1 MNPFLIYLVTR
12 AHGLHTHLLTEENY
26 RNVLKIKDLN
36 SLVQYLLRTDY
47 GPETSKISSESI
59 NSMKL
64 GQVFYSVLMS
74 RVYHL
79 IRIAPRDFRDFLFLY
94 AGRYEMENVKR
105 ILRSK
110 RTGNQIG
117 TDMLLPIPREFAII
131 NFSAMIEASTLQDSL
146 EILKATRYST
156 IIEKTSLLQKYGIQT
171 LLEGALDKIYFKD
184 LEKSLNSIPDNRK
197 VGIIVGTEVD
207 LRNIGLMIDLRARD
221 VDPET
226 VLSISFKSFRL
237 RDEDVN
243 QIARA
248 KPNMVPDIIMKTPY
262 QRFAS
267 RLKSTFEE
275 GKVERIEQVINSE
288 IYSKAVSVARES
300 PNDFAY
306 IIGYLQMA
314 EMEAKNLIS
323 IATGMELALEE
334 EKIRSM
340 LYL

>member
-12 AHGLHTHLLTEENY
+12 THGLHTHLLTEENY
-26 RNVLKIKDLN
+26 RNVLKTKDLN
-36 SLVQYLLRTDY
+36 SLVEYILRTDY
-47 GPETSKISSESI
+47 GPETSKISSESL

-64 GQVFYSVLMS
+64 GKVFYSVLIS

-79 IRIAPRDFRDFLFLY
+79 IQIVPRDFRDFLFLY
-94 AGRYEMENVKR
+94 AERYEMENVKR

-207 LRNIGLMIDLRARD
+207 LRNIGLMIDLRARN

-226 VLSISFKSFRL
+226 VLSISFKPFRL

-248 KPNMVPDIIMKTPY
+248 KPNMVPDIIMRTSY

-288 IYSKAVSVARES
+288 IYSKAMSVARES

-306 IIGYLQMA
+306 IVGYLQMA
-314 EMEAKNLIS
+314 EMEAKNMLS

>member
-1 MNPFLIYLVTR
+1 MNPSLIYLVTR
-12 AHGLHTHLLTEENY
+12 THGLHTHLLTEENY
-26 RNVLKIKDLN
+26 RNVLKTKDLN
-36 SLVQYLLRTDY
+36 SLVEYLLRTDY

-79 IRIAPRDFRDFLFLY
+79 IRLAPRDFRDFLFLY
-94 AGRYEMENVKR
+94 AERYEMENVKR

-131 NFSAMIEASTLQDSL
+131 NFSAMIEASTLQNSL
-146 EILKATRYST
+146 EILKATRYSM

-171 LLEGALDKIYFKD
+171 LLEGALDKLYFKD
-184 LEKSLNSIPDNRK
+184 LEKSLNNIPDNRK
-197 VGIIVGTEVD
+197 IGIIVGTEVD

-226 VLSISFKSFRL
+226 VLSISFKPFRL
-237 RDEDVN
+237 RDEEIN

-267 RLKSTFEE
+267 RLKSMFEE

-288 IYSKAVSVARES
+288 IYSKAMSVAKDF

-306 IIGYLQMA
+306 VVGYLQMA